1 MFLSSAVPAKKKKK
15 GQTIRPGF
23 EEDMAKQLQKRI
35 AALQEKMTDDENSQL
50 NQSSVSYSYY
60 GTE

>member
-1 MFLSSAVPAKKKKK
+1 VFLNSAVPAKKKKK